1 MEFLEIDKIYLFLL
15 FMIPGFISI
24 KTYQLIYP
32 SSAKDAKDLVID
44 AIAYSCINYAF
55 LGFPIYYIQKNLISS
70 FSVFDIYL
78 YVICVLLIFPIILV
92 FLWKKFRESRWV
104 QKSAPHPTALPW
116 DYVFGQRRSYWIIV
130 TLKNGKKI
138 GGLYG
143 YKSFTS
149 NSPFPNEIYLE
160 EHWLLDDDGDLQRK
174 VNDTAGI
181 LILKDEISHLEL
193 NNVMEQ

>member
-1 MEFLEIDKIYLFLL
+1 M
-15 FMIPGFISI
+15 
-24 KTYQLIYP
+24 
-32 SSAKDAKDLVID
+32 
-44 AIAYSCINYAF
+44 
-55 LGFPIYYIQKNLISS
+55 
-70 FSVFDIYL
+70 
-78 YVICVLLIFPIILV
+78 
-92 FLWKKFRESRWV
+92 
-104 QKSAPHPTALPW
+104 
-116 DYVFGQRRSYWIIV
+116 V